1 MKSNIYQPN
10 NIVMKFT
17 PFVFLLLLT
26 ASLQAQTKY
35 EWKQASSGGYTYK
48 YVTNDP
54 MHSRFYT
61 LKNGLSVVLSP
72 NNKEPRIAVRI
83 PVRTGSNND
92 PKDHTGL
99 AHYLEHLLFKGTDK
113 FGSYDWS
120 KEKPYLDQIDDLYE
134 QYNSTTDVQK
144 RKTIYHVIDSISGV
158 AAKYAIAN
166 EYDKMMASIGSQRSN
181 AHTWVEET
189 VYEEDIPSN
198 AVDKFLAIQA
208 ERFRDPIFRIFH
220 TELEAVYEE
229 KNRSIDNDQWKVQD
243 AMHYL
248 IFQKHN
254 YGQQSTIG
262 TIEHLKNPSLKAIR
276 EYYYKYYV
284 PNNMAI
290 VMAGDFKPDELIKK
304 IDAAF
309 SYMTPKPVQSYVG
322 PVEAPVHG
330 PIIKDIYGP
339 TSETLRIV
347 YRIGA
352 ANSKEAEL
360 AELASSILSNGK
372 AGLLDLNLNKQQKV
386 LSASAGARQYKDYGL
401 FVLAASP
408 KQGQTLEQV
417 KDILLGQI
425 DKLKKGEFDA
435 SLIKAIVANYKLSQ
449 LQQMENNTGR
459 VEEITDQFI
468 KNAGA
473 GWDKEVALLDDMGK
487 ITKKQ
492 VVDFA
497 NRFFTDKDFAVI
509 YKRKGED
516 KSIVKVEK
524 PPITAVETN
533 AGKQSEFVKNITK
546 DPLPAIQPQWVDYN
560 RDIQK
565 GKAGIADVL
574 YVPNKDNSLFR
585 LYYHYDM
592 GSYNSKLLPIALQY
606 LQYIGTDKLTS
617 EQIAKQFY
625 NLAASFSTNP
635 GTEETT
641 ITISGLQENFQPAV
655 SLFENLLRHCKA
667 DTAALAALKDRIL
680 KSRANNMVNKQAIT
694 EALRNYAIYGASNP
708 YNYVLSNE
716 QIKAV
721 KAEDLL
727 SLLHALSFNKHD
739 VLYYGPEPL
748 VKLTADV
755 SRLHATAKS
764 WQSTPAGITFTAL
777 KQTENQVLFTDYD
790 AVQSEVYWIRNLG
803 QYNPQLTASVSLFN
817 SYFGGGMGSVVFQTI
832 RESKALAY
840 STYAVVQ
847 TPQKKEDDYT
857 FIGYVGSQADKMN
870 EAIKSMNE
878 LLNQLPQ
885 SEQNFAN
892 AVKSQKKDIETQR
905 ITKDGI
911 IFSYLNAKKKGLTS
925 DIRKEVYHYLDE
937 MTLGNITAYHVQN
950 FYNHP
955 FTYAVIGS
963 EKRINVDDLKKYGT
977 VKKIN
982 VDELFG
988 YDKVAKT
995 L

>member
-1 MKSNIYQPN
+1 MKQTIPAKL
-10 NIVMKFT
+10 KFT
-17 PFVFLLLLT
+17 PFILFLLV
-26 ASLQAQTKY
+26 AVSVQAQIKY
-35 EWKQASSGGYTYK
+35 EWKQASSGGYTYR

-54 MHSRFYT
+54 MHTRFYT
-61 LKNGLSVVLSP
+61 LKNGLTVALSP

-144 RKTIYHVIDSISGV
+144 RKAIYHVIDSISGV
-158 AAKYAIAN
+158 AAKYSIAN
-166 EYDKMMASIGSQRSN
+166 EYDKMMASIGSQRTN

-198 AVDKFLAIQA
+198 AVDKFLAVQS
-208 ERFRDPIFRIFH
+208 ERFRNPIFRIFH

-229 KNRSIDNDQWKVQD
+229 KNRSMDNDQWKIQD

-290 VMAGDFKPDELIKK
+290 VMAGDFKPDEMIRK

-309 SYMTPKPVQSYVG
+309 SYMKPKAVEPYHG
-322 PVEAPVHG
+322 PVEEPIKG
-330 PIIKDIYGP
+330 PIVKDIYGP
-339 TSETLRIV
+339 TSETMRMV
-347 YRIGA
+347 YRVGA
-352 ANSKEAEL
+352 ANTKEANL
-360 AELASSILSNGK
+360 ALLASSILSNGK

-386 LSASAGARQYKDYGL
+386 LSAGAGTRQYKDYGI
-401 FVLAASP
+401 FVLMASP

-417 KDILLGQI
+417 KDLLLEQI
-425 DKLKKGEFDA
+425 DKLKKGDFDE
-435 SLIKAIVANYKLSQ
+435 SLIKAIVANYKLGQ
-449 LQQMENNTGR
+449 LQAMESNMSR
-459 VEEITDQFI
+459 VEAIDDQFI
-468 KNAGA
+468 KSAA
-473 GWDKEVALLDDMGK
+473 KDWDKDVAQLEELNK

-492 VVDFA
+492 MVDFA
-497 NRFFTDKDFAVI
+497 NRFFTDKDYAVI

-516 KSIVKVEK
+516 KSIAKVEK
-524 PPITAVETN
+524 PPITPVETN
-533 AGKQSEFVKNITK
+533 AGKQSEFVKSITK
-546 DPLPAIQPQWVDYN
+546 DPLPSLQPQWVDYN
-560 RDIQK
+560 KDIQK
-565 GKAGIADVL
+565 GKAGIADIL

-585 LYYHYDM
+585 LHYHYDM
-592 GSYNSKLLPIALQY
+592 GSYNNKLLPIALQY
-606 LQYIGTDKLTS
+606 LQYLGTDKLSS
-617 EQIAKQFY
+617 EEISKQFY
-625 NLAASFSTNP
+625 KLAANFSTTP
-635 GTEETT
+635 GTDETN
-641 ITISGLQENFQPAV
+641 ITISGLQENFNAAV
-655 SLFENLLRHCKA
+655 ALFENLLRNSKA
-667 DTAALAALKDRIL
+667 DPAALEALKDRIL
-680 KSRANNMVNKQAIT
+680 KSRANNKVNKQAIT
-694 EALRNYAIYGASNP
+694 EAIRNYAIYGENNP
-708 YNYVLSNE
+708 YNYVLTNE
-716 QIKAV
+716 EIKSI
-721 KAEDLL
+721 KAEDLVA
-727 SLLHALSFNKHD
+727 LLHSLPSYKHD
-739 VLYYGPEPL
+739 VLYYGPAPL
-748 VKLTADV
+748 VKLSADV
-755 SRLHATAKS
+755 SRLHANVKS
-764 WQSTPAGITFTAL
+764 WTATPAAVKFKAVT
-777 KQTENQVLFTDYD
+777 QSENQVLFTDYD
-790 AVQSEVYWIRNLG
+790 AVQSEVYWVRNLG
-803 QYNPQLTASVSLFN
+803 QYNPQLTAVLSLFN
-817 SYFGGGMGSVVFQTI
+817 NYFGGGMGSVVFQTI

-840 STYAVVQ
+840 STFAVVQ

-870 EAIKSMNE
+870 EAITGMNE

-905 ITKDGI
+905 ITKDAI
-911 IFSYLNAKKKGLTS
+911 IFNYLNAKKKGLTT
-925 DIRKEVYHYLDE
+925 DIRKDVYRQLDE
-937 MTLGNITAYHVQN
+937 TTLGNITAYHVKQ
-950 FYNHP
+950 FYNQP
-955 FTYAVIGS
+955 FTYTVIAS
-963 EKRINVDDLKKYGT
+963 EKKINLDDLKKYGT

-988 YDKVAKT
+988 YEKVPKT